1 MISNVSVKLAA
12 GWKSNARLRNDH
24 DYNKNFFSFFFFSP
38 NQSEEAISFEELSY
52 QSRQP
57 GDAGG

>member
-1 MISNVSVKLAA
+1 MQDWDMIMTII
-12 GWKSNARLRNDH
+12 
-24 DYNKNFFSFFFFSP
+24 KNIYIKKFFFFFLP

-57 GDAGG
+57 CDAGG